1 MVRDYRAVPTT
12 PRRPR
17 GRRDQDLAIDVQP
30 SPQNH
35 RGALMRGAPQ
45 ASPEPLRPQ
54 VPPSAMASTPTLN
67 RQRSRNAPTLS
78 IPDQSFASGN
88 SASPT
93 SHGTLTPDAEARKR
107 PRPYSVRQSAMPRKG
122 TIVLHPMQAEPD
134 DYLHIPDKNPNA
146 HARYPTWRGCIN
158 VLTLAI
164 IVAAIIML
172 FLGYPLVAH
181 FDHIYGKVDV
191 NSELQSNAKIDPIP
205 VRPLIDP
212 DTPQES
218 RTRTGNQDGSKY
230 NLVFSDEFN
239 TPGRTFWPGDDPYW
253 EAVDI
258 WYGATFDFE
267 WYTPEGVN
275 TTTDQNGN
283 GVLQI
288 TLEEEIERGQYFRS
302 GMLQSWNKFCFQG
315 GFIEAAIQFPGGFQT
330 QGYWPGFWLMGNLG
344 RPGYLASADGMWPY
358 VYDDCDVG
366 IMPNQTYADG
376 RGPYAALH
384 GNKGKQLSKL
394 PGMRYPSCTCKGED
408 HPGPNNGVAR
418 SAPEIDICE
427 LQVETMGDV
436 HGSYASQSYQV
447 APFDDGYNWQANSS
461 GFHIYDDD
469 ISEANEWMGGPTQEA
484 MSTVTRIDDTA
495 FENLGQDATYTILG
509 VEYEPDWDGDQSGY
523 ITFYANNKPT
533 VTINSGALSRDSKT
547 MIGQRTFSQEPM
559 SIIFNLGIASGF
571 QYVSTCLLSSHL
583 HRLER
588 WQDARRQLPCHHE
601 GGLCRTLMKLT
612 QRVYQRDGVPDS
624 RKSCDPPDH
633 PTADYINRHLDLYMN
648 NNLTRFE
655 QGKTNGKSN
664 QWPKN
669 KLKDGC

>member
-1 MVRDYRAVPTT
+1 MVRDYRAVPST
-12 PRRPR
+12 PGRSRDRRN
-17 GRRDQDLAIDVQP
+17 QELAIDVQP
-30 SPQNH
+30 SPYNSH
-35 RGALMRGAPQ
+35 RGAYMRGASQ
-45 ASPEPLRPQ
+45 GSPEPLRPQ
-54 VPPSAMASTPTLN
+54 VPPSTMASTPTSKLS
-67 RQRSRNAPTLS
+67 RQRSRNTPTLT
-78 IPDQSFASGN
+78 IPDQSFATGN

-93 SHGTLTPDAEARKR
+93 SHGTLTPDAETRKR

-158 VLTLAI
+158 VLTLVVIVCAI
-164 IVAAIIML
+164 VML

-181 FDHIYGKVDV
+181 FDHLFGKVDV
-191 NSELQSNAKIDPIP
+191 NSVLQSNAKVDPIP

-239 TPGRTFWPGDDPYW
+239 TPGRTFWEGDDPYW
-253 EAVDI
+253 EAVNI

-275 TTTDQNGN
+275 TTTDAKGN

-302 GMLQSWNKFCFQG
+302 GMLQSWNKCCFQG
-315 GFIEAAIQFPGGFQT
+315 GYIEASFQFPGGPQT

-358 VYDDCDVG
+358 VYDACDVG
-366 IMPNQTYADG
+366 VMPNQTFADG

-418 SAPEIDICE
+418 TAPEIDICE
-427 LQVETMGDV
+427 LQVDTQNK
-436 HGSYASQSYQV
+436 GSYASQSYQV
-447 APFDDGYNWQANSS
+447 APFDDGYDWKSNKS
-461 GFHIYDDD
+461 GFHIYDTD
-469 ISEANEWMGGPTQEA
+469 ITSTNSWSGGTTQEA
-484 MSTVTRIDDTA
+484 LSSVTRIDDTA
-495 FENLGQDATYTILG
+495 FENAGDDATYTVLG
-509 VEYEPDWDGDQSGY
+509 VEYEPDWDGDGSGY
-523 ITFYANNKPT
+523 ITFYANGKPSW
-533 VTINSGALSRDSKT
+533 TITSGVLGSDSKA
-547 MIGQRTFSQEPM
+547 MISRRIFSEEPM
-559 SIIFNLGIASGF
+559 SIIVNLGIASGF
-571 QYVSTCLLSSHL
+571 QYVSMWHYILLTQTGMVGKPRASAS
-583 HRLER
+583 
-588 WQDARRQLPCHHE
+588 RRQ
-601 GGLCRTLMKLT
+601 
-612 QRVYQRDGVPDS
+612 
-624 RKSCDPPDH
+624 
-633 PTADYINRHLDLYMN
+633 
-648 NNLTRFE
+648 
-655 QGKTNGKSN
+655 
-664 QWPKN
+664 
-669 KLKDGC
+669 